1 MILGRIKLL
10 VIGVW
15 SITCKLYEEWN
26 EEANARREDV
36 LNKTSWGKGGQL
48 VLVPVTFEIPD
59 SCQARCIFVVIPSDL
74 CRATPLYTYCDCD
87 TEEYV

>member
-1 MILGRIKLL
+1 ML

-36 LNKTSWGKGGQL
+36 LNKTSWGKGRQ
-48 VLVPVTFEIPD
+48 LVPVPVIFKIPD